1 MRTLLTHAR
10 IVTMDAGNPEA
21 QALVIEGGR
30 ILALGGPAA
39 MAELAGPGAEVIDAG
54 GRLVLPGFIDAHV
67 HLMDGGMNLACAA
80 NLHGVTS
87 MAELQQ
93 ALAETAARVPGPLVY
108 GAGWQATWF
117 GDEGIT
123 REDLDAAVP
132 DRPCIAYD
140 SSFHLACLNSAACV
154 AVGLDRMTQDPPNG
168 HIVRDAAGRPTGMLH
183 EEAIDWARE
192 NGLPAVPDDWYR
204 RGMLHG
210 QAHANAHGITGIVD
224 PAVDDRFHAVYLGLD
239 AEAALTLRVTG
250 SAKIWAGEAVDA
262 VVARLSVLR
271 GESGGDYRMTSAKL
285 FLDGVLENRT
295 AAMLEPYSDAAGG
308 NAPVMFPQGQL
319 DALCTALDAAR
330 FQLHFH
336 CIGDGAARAALD
348 AIAAARSANGP
359 WPAAP
364 QIAHCQIVDPADLGR
379 FAELGAAANIQPLWA
394 RREEGDESW
403 LAMTGDR
410 TAYPFR
416 SLLEAGAPFCLS
428 SDFPVST
435 LNPFE
440 IIATAVLRRAPEGG
454 RALHPDQ
461 AMSVAQAVA
470 GYTCHGADAAW
481 LGAEAGRLIAGR
493 SADLIVL
500 DRDILT
506 CPAEEIAGT
515 QVLLTLFKGQAVH
528 RAAGF

>member
-1 MRTLLTHAR
+1 MRTLLTNAR
-10 IVTMDAGNPEA
+10 IVTMDAGCPEA
-21 QALVIEGGR
+21 RALVIADGR
-30 ILALGGPAA
+30 ILALGSASEMAA
-39 MAELAGPGAEVIDAG
+39 LAGPGAEVIDAG

-67 HLMDGGMNLACAA
+67 HLMDGGMNMACAA
-80 NLHGVTS
+80 NLHRVMS
-87 MAELQQ
+87 MAELQ
-93 ALAETAARVPGPLVY
+93 AAMAEVAARVPGPLVY

-117 GDEGIT
+117 GDDGIT
-123 REDLDAAVP
+123 REDLDAVVP

-140 SSFHLACLNSAACV
+140 SSFHLACLNSAACA
-154 AVGLDRMTQDPPNG
+154 AVGLDEVSEDPPNG
-168 HIVRDAAGRPTGMLH
+168 HIVRDAAGCPTGMLH
-183 EEAIDWARE
+183 EEAIDWAWE
-192 NGLPAVPDDWYR
+192 NGLPAVPDDWYV

-224 PAVDDRFHAVYLGLD
+224 PSVVDKFHRAYRRLVADG
-239 AEAALTLRVTG
+239 ALTMRVTG
-250 SAKIWAGEAVDA
+250 SARLWVGETVDEA
-262 VVARLSVLR
+262 VARLSAMR
-271 GESGGDYRMTSAKL
+271 DESGGDYRMTSAKL

-295 AAMLEPYSDAAGG
+295 AAMLEPYRDAAGG

-319 DALCTALDAAR
+319 DALCAALDAAR

-336 CIGDGAARAALD
+336 CIGDAAARAALD
-348 AIAAARSANGP
+348 GIAAARAANGP

-394 RREEGDESW
+394 RRDEGGESW
-403 LAMTGDR
+403 QAMVAGHIV
-410 TAYPFR
+410 YPFR
-416 SLLEAGAPFCLS
+416 SLLDAGAPFCLS

-454 RALHPDQ
+454 ETLHADQ
-461 AMSVAQAVA
+461 AISVAQAVA

-481 LGAEAGRLIAGR
+481 LGGEAGRLTAGR